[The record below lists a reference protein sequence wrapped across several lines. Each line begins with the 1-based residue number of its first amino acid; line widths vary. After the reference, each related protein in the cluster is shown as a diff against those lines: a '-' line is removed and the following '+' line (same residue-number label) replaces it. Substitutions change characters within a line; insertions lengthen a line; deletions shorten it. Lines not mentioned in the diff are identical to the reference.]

1 MKCLKL
7 IIMKSNPKLLDS
19 SSSLQNARW
28 GLVNQS
34 LISSIK
40 GISTANNL
48 FEFFTHQSKLL
59 LENYL
64 KLCQTEHQ
72 SFLQNY
78 RTLKENKGNKG
89 LSNSVVALA
98 AFLWAEHQDKVNI
111 EHLSIFKYFWAS
123 GQTRNLVCL
132 K

>member
-1 MKCLKL
+1 
-7 IIMKSNPKLLDS
+7 MKSNPKLLDS
-19 SSSLQNARW
+19 SSSLRNARW

-34 LISSIK
+34 LIASIK
-40 GISTANNL
+40 GISTANDL
-48 FEFFTHQSKLL
+48 FEFLTHQSELL
-59 LENYL
+59 LENCL
-64 KLCQTEHQ
+64 KFGQTENQ
-72 SFLQNY
+72 SFLKIY

-111 EHLSIFKYFWAS
+111 EHLSISKYFWAS
-123 GQTRNLVCL
+123 GQTRNLVCP